1 MRILRIPRVCQLS
14 KLCAISQRLRS
25 AIKSPCQHSKYVIT
39 TSPQV
44 KTMQFNINAQVLVI
58 GCGSYQPIKTYA
70 AQSASKYPIYTDPTL
85 RLHEILNFKY
95 SFSTGEKGDEQRDYM
110 RDAGSVMARVWSGVK
125 MAVGRLDHVN
135 YVGPKSLNGGEVVIS
150 AGKLSYHV
158 SGDMRADIL
167 QTANANTATACKTPS
182 TTRTSPNSQPY
193 SAHKL
198 FPPMRRR
205 NHSMTADVK
214 NLAP

>member
-1 MRILRIPRVCQLS
+1 
-14 KLCAISQRLRS
+14 
-25 AIKSPCQHSKYVIT
+25 
-39 TSPQV
+39 
-44 KTMQFNINAQVLVI
+44 VI

-150 AGKLSYHV
+150 AGKLSH
-158 SGDMRADIL
+158 
-167 QTANANTATACKTPS
+167 
-182 TTRTSPNSQPY
+182 
-193 SAHKL
+193 
-198 FPPMRRR
+198 
-205 NHSMTADVK
+205 
-214 NLAP
+214 